1 MTEKKFEITQH
12 RLVPKHSVLSEKEV
26 TTLLKNYS
34 LKDLPK
40 MHLTDPIIETL
51 KAKEGDII
59 RIERNSLTAGK
70 SVFYRR
76 VIANA

>member
-12 RLVPKHSVLSEKEV
+12 RLVPKHLVLSEKEL

-40 MHLTDPIIETL
+40 IHLIDPIVENL
-51 KAKEGDII
+51 NAKEGDVIK
-59 RIERNSLTAGK
+59 IERNSLTAGK

-76 VIANA
+76 VVSNA